1 MYVTPSGS
9 RIAHWWCTKEAPD
22 HVLALLGA
30 PKVAAQVP
38 HHLPLGAG
46 PPATR
51 GVGLDILIQELP
63 RVQFRAVG
71 RQVDQ
76 PNLCLV
82 ALHPRPHFSG
92 DMHWMAVHNQINL
105 PTPVPNQATQKVD
118 EHLPIEVLLEHPA
131 PEDTLVGQGGDDVAP
146 EALTSTRDHRG
157 LSLWAPG
164 APRLMVPAY
173 SHLITPVNLRPFRF
187 GLFWDVR
194 IFLSQPAPHRRRVLF
209 VGPAGRFLGSQA
221 PAPQRPPHPPY
232 RESHAKALFNQD
244 AHRLAGPQG
253 PRQAQLVREMSL
265 DQRHY
270 GRLLSS
276 CELGRRWATLGSLAQ
291 RCLAALAVLAHPPGY
306 RTSGH
311 TKGTSRGPLLHPDQN
326 GLHRPLAQGLLGFRG
341 NGTGILHL
349 HHPTPLPNLLGK
361 LWTDKANLSSIY
373 RSEYKY
379 LVPIG
384 QPQFPAHLGPDHTST
399 KDFKGIGVYPVGDVD
414 NPLLGQV
421 VRLDEIPPGVLADG
435 DY

>member
-118 EHLPIEVLLEHPA
+118 EHLPIEVLLEHPE

-146 EALTSTRDHRG
+146 EALTSTRDHRC

-187 GLFWDVR
+187 GLFSDVR
-194 IFLSQPAPHRRRVLF
+194 ISLFQPAPHRRRVLF
-209 VGPAGRFLGSQA
+209 LGPAGRFLGSQA

-232 RESHAKALFNQD
+232 RESQAKALFNQD

-253 PRQAQLVREMSL
+253 RRQAQLVRGMSL

-276 CELGRRWATLGSLAQ
+276 WELGRRWATLGLWPSAVSPPW
-291 RCLAALAVLAHPPGY
+291 RYWPIHRATVPRATPKVRAAVLCFIPIKMACTARLRKASWASGEMERASFTCTTQHLF
-306 RTSGH
+306 RTFWANYGQTRQICHLFTARSNNYLIGSKQRAEQVP
-311 TKGTSRGPLLHPDQN
+311 TIRRILCK
-326 GLHRPLAQGLLGFRG
+326 FRYLYIG
-341 NGTGILHL
+341 
-349 HHPTPLPNLLGK
+349 GK
-361 LWTDKANLSSIY
+361 SI
-373 RSEYKY
+373 RC
-379 LVPIG
+379 
-384 QPQFPAHLGPDHTST
+384 F
-399 KDFKGIGVYPVGDVD
+399 
-414 NPLLGQV
+414 
-421 VRLDEIPPGVLADG
+421 RLQRWLRVIRRWLR
-435 DY
+435 